1 MIEDWDINVVVR
13 QELVKEWVDTKRI
26 TFNTIGG
33 VVHIKG
39 VVIFKKALKD
49 DPLIASIEE
58 RANTEKK
65 RLAHIE
71 RKIKKISGVKGVKF
85 DLQDWAKVGNEWK
98 RKTGG

>member
-13 QELVKEWVDTKRI
+13 QELVKEWVDTKKI

-33 VVHIKG
+33 VVYIKG
-39 VVIFKKALKD
+39 VIIFKKVLKD
-49 DPLIASIEE
+49 DPLIAFIKE
-58 RANTEKK
+58 RAEKK
-65 RLAHIE
+65 RLTRIE
-71 RKIKKISGVKGVKF
+71 RKIKKIPGVKGVKF